1 MGGDITEWSANRLF
15 TAVFTTNET
24 LNINRHCPEEKKK
37 QFCNT
42 TITKVR
48 VGESIRI

>member
-37 QFCNT
+37 
-42 TITKVR
+42 TIL
-48 VGESIRI
+48 